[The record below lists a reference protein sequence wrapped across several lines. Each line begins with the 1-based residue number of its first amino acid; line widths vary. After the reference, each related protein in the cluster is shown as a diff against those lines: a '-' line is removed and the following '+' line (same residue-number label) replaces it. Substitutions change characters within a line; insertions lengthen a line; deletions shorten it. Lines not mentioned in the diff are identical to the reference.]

1 MKNFIS
7 KIKAIF
13 NVGGK
18 GFVLDLKSAEIKQNK
33 AFLHP
38 VDNDNI
44 TYMVRAEHVDIL
56 LNNGEEISEDDFI
69 VIEKGKEG
77 TTEIEDDTSSEQN
90 DKEKLKSPEI
100 TPRPKPQGSTA
111 FSLGRKTTIRFTV
124 YEDEGRKINEMI
136 RGSGMKRADYLM
148 ACLQNSQKKSNIKS
162 FNAECMRVKKE
173 RESREKDIREQMK
186 KAQ

>member
-38 VDNDNI
+38 IDNDNI
-44 TYMVRAEHVDIL
+44 TYMVRAEHVDVL
-56 LNNGEEISEDDFI
+56 LNNGEEIPEEDFV
-69 VIEKGKEG
+69 VIEKGSEDS
-77 TTEIEDDTSSEQN
+77 TDVEDDTASEQN
-90 DKEKLKSPEI
+90 DKEKFKFPEI
-100 TPRPKPQGSTA
+100 APKSKIQGSPMS
-111 FSLGRKTTIRFTV
+111 SLGRKTTIRFTV

-136 RGSGMKRADYLM
+136 RGSGMRRADYLM